1 MLTCSGYDSA
11 GGGADEEP
19 FGGAADT
26 APGAAAAGDLYGLVA
41 LKGEGCGLFLLVGQ
55 VAHGG
60 GQFGLTGFAVEGEV
74 VERLKVRTRDK
85 GTVKSQFFAVCR
97 GGACP
102 AHGRVGGICGGGPP
116 GGPPRGGG
124 GRPQRELGG
133 GGGFFWG
140 GGGAFF

>member
-1 MLTCSGYDSA
+1 MLTCSGYDGAS
-11 GGGADEEP
+11 GGADEEP

-97 GGACP
+97 GGAWP
-102 AHGRVGGICGGGPP
+102 AHGRVGGVCGACAHA
-116 GGPPRGGG
+116 PPRRGSGG
-124 GRPQRELGG
+124 GRR
-133 GGGFFWG
+133 WH
-140 GGGAFF
+140 